1 MVAMRFGTNKLAEQ
15 ETASGAEPTETVLWS
30 NSDRTVSFSAQD
42 VTLSQSVD
50 SFKYLRVVY
59 AYTTT
64 SSESSFREV
73 IIPVWNSEKT
83 AYMYQYVSSSNTGYR
98 AALCLKN
105 SSNVTRA
112 RTFWILE
119 GGEKVHFFACSNV
132 GSSGT
137 SNTGCI
143 PVYIYGIK

>member
-15 ETASGAEPTETVLWS
+15 VTTGAEPTETVLWS
-30 NSDRTVSFSAQD
+30 NSDRSVSFAAQD

-64 SSESSFREV
+64 SVESSFREV

-83 AYMYQYVSSSNTGYR
+83 AYMYQYVSSSDTGYR

-119 GGEKVHFFACSNV
+119 SGEKVHFFACSNV

>member
-1 MVAMRFGTNKLAEQ
+1 MSTLVVKYGSTAKNRNASSAES
-15 ETASGAEPTETVLWS
+15 AALLWS
-30 NSDRTVSFSAQD
+30 NDDRTASFSAQD
-42 VTLSQSVD
+42 VTLSQAVD
-50 SFKYLRVVY
+50 SFRYLRVIY
-59 AYTTT
+59 AYTT
-64 SSESSFREV
+64 SSAEDSFREV
-73 IIPVWNSEKT
+73 MVPVWNNERS
-83 AYMYQYVSSSNTGYR
+83 AYMYGYVASADTGYR

-112 RTFWILE
+112 RTFWVLE

>member
-1 MVAMRFGTNKLAEQ
+1 MVRMRYGATAEGKTSNNTGT
-15 ETASGAEPTETVLWS
+15 TYTETVLWS
-30 NSDRTVSFSAQD
+30 NPDRTASFSAKD
-42 VTLSQSVD
+42 VTLSRSVD

-73 IIPVWNSEKT
+73 IVPVWNSGKT
-83 AYMYQYVSSSNTGYR
+83 AYMYQYAASNHTGYR

-112 RTFWILE
+112 RTFWILDSGTE
-119 GGEKVHFFACSNV
+119 IHFFACSNV
-132 GSSGT
+132 GSSG
-137 SNTGCI
+137 SGNTGCI
-143 PVYIYGIK
+143 PVAIYGIK